1 MKIWD
6 YFISFISCEYFIS
19 FILGLIASFI
29 GVLASIEYEKRKSK
43 KEKRELQDKQWK
55 TLNKIMHDVQDWAY
69 TLKDNPNYIQYPERY
84 ISPQALFNKL
94 SCDEIPIKY
103 KDQVFEIACSLE
115 NIQYEIS
122 LQNPNPDN
130 IKLLAELIYEIAKKL
145 AKENNPEK
153 IKELSKK

>member
-69 TLKDNPNYIQYPERY
+69 TLKDNPNLYSILKDIFHRKHSLINYLAMK
-84 ISPQALFNKL
+84 SLL
-94 SCDEIPIKY
+94 SIKTKY
-103 KDQVFEIACSLE
+103 LK
-115 NIQYEIS
+115 
-122 LQNPNPDN
+122 
-130 IKLLAELIYEIAKKL
+130 
-145 AKENNPEK
+145 
-153 IKELSKK
+153 